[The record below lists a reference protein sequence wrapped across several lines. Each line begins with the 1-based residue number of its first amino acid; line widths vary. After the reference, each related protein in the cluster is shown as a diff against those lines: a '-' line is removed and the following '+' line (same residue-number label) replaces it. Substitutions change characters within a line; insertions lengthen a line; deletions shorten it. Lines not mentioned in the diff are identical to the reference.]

1 MSTTT
6 GPIVPSAGLA
16 SSAAHAVRRGGG
28 PAGRRAPP
36 GEAAAVPS
44 REAKQ
49 RAAAILEVLA
59 GARAPADAA
68 RALGVSLPRYYL
80 LEEQAL
86 GGLLTACEP
95 QPRGP
100 RVDAA
105 RRCQA
110 LERECERWRRECSRQ
125 QALVRAA
132 QRGIGLPAP
141 AAPPAR
147 PPGTKRA
154 RPRRPTVRALRAVT
168 RLRADEAAPGPDGS
182 TAAPGPS

>member
-1 MSTTT
+1 MSTNTAST
-6 GPIVPSAGLA
+6 SA
-16 SSAAHAVRRGGG
+16 SA
-28 PAGRRAPP
+28 PAGRARAGRAGRRPP
-36 GEAAAVPS
+36 GPATAVAS

-59 GARAPADAA
+59 GARTPADAA
-68 RALGVSLPRYYL
+68 GALGVSLPRYYL

-86 GGLLTACEP
+86 AGLLGACEP

-105 RRCQA
+105 RRVKD

-141 AAPPAR
+141 APPAK
-147 PPGTKRA
+147 PAGSKR
-154 RPRRPTVRALRAVT
+154 RPRRPTVRALRAVA
-168 RLRADEAAPGPDGS
+168 RLRADEAPAGPADS
-182 TAAPGPS
+182 TAAPLPS

>member
-1 MSTTT
+1 MSTPVGSTSL
-6 GPIVPSAGLA
+6 PARPAP
-16 SSAAHAVRRGGG
+16 AAAPVGACGQRRTSRRPPPG
-28 PAGRRAPP
+28 PAAP
-36 GEAAAVPS
+36 APS

-59 GARAPADAA
+59 GARTPADAA

-100 RVDAA
+100 RLDAA

-141 AAPPAR
+141 AAPPLKPVGAKSR
-147 PPGTKRA
+147 KR
-154 RPRRPTVRALRAVT
+154 RTTVRALRAVA
-168 RLRADEAAPGPDGS
+168 RLRADEEPPSQERS
-182 TAAPGPS
+182 TAAPAPS